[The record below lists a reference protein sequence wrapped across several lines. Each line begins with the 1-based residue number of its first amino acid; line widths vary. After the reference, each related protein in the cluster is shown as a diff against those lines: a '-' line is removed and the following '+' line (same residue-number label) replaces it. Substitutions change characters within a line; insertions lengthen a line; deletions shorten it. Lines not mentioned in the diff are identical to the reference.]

1 VARSGRTNGRDL
13 EGHGWS
19 AAGDTIVS
27 PDASRVVIVLRRSG
41 KRQLHILSSDGT
53 ELQPIAEAIDVQGTG
68 SWSPD
73 GMWIAIGG
81 SDSEGLELF
90 KIPLDG
96 GTPVRLVAGLAL
108 IQSGHRME
116 THHNAGTNVRTFA
129 PLLAVRPNG
138 TRMELPSI
146 SVRRLGERA
155 LYARRAQA
163 DLHAGS
169 ARFAGFLATRSRHHE
184 VPSAHEALEPCY
196 YADLRCHARWETN
209 RLRPLARELGR
220 RPDRASE
227 KIAGSS

>member
-1 VARSGRTNGRDL
+1 
-13 EGHGWS
+13 
-19 AAGDTIVS
+19 
-27 PDASRVVIVLRRSG
+27 VLRRSG

-116 THHNAGTNVRTFA
+116 THHMCRYECAHIRSTSSRTPEWHQDGIA
-129 PLLAVRPNG
+129 
-138 TRMELPSI
+138 SI
-146 SVRRLGERA
+146 SLRRLGERA

-196 YADLRCHARWETN
+196 YADLRCHAQWETN